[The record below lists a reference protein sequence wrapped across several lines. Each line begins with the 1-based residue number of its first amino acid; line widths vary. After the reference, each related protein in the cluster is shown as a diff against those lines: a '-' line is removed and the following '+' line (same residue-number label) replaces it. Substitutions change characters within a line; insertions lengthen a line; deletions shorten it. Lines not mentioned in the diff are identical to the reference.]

1 MNWRNTLRLLAIA
14 AALALFILLLERP
27 ARLAHLRAAAVP
39 RIVPAFAPASVTSL
53 EIRSASNIVHLEKP
67 AARWEIAGPTRRP
80 AQGHLIDDLLRRIA
94 ELSGRSVLSIA
105 ELRANPQI
113 TAEFGLNPPILQLT
127 ASGPESRL
135 DLLFGVRNVTGSH
148 VFFQVS
154 GQPGIFTAPASLLDG
169 LPASPEAW
177 RDTTLLPLAQLRFDR
192 IRVAGPAAA
201 FTLVR
206 PATNRNW
213 EIAEPRPARADSD
226 RVHHLLGRLQTTQIR
241 RFLPPA
247 ASPAPEAAGLQPPR
261 LVLSLLQ
268 GPREVF
274 SLALGAPSAPDGS
287 ILAQRADE
295 EDLLV
300 VPAETLDLLRLSYK
314 DLLDRRI
321 LRFDPANVAELVVE
335 TPDPFRLVRQSGAW
349 RLWPSDV
356 PADSQLVQRLL
367 LNLVRLEFLDIA
379 KEVVTDLD
387 LPTYGLAPPTARL
400 SLHAQPGDTN
410 SPLAILETGFLRD
423 NRVFARVP
431 GEDSVYALNPAD
443 AEELP
448 TVAWRWR
455 DRSLWRF
462 DPAQVASIAV
472 RNDGL
477 DWSIRRVAE
486 NDYLPSPG
494 WRNTINPFALE
505 EALFELGQSRALRW
519 VELGDARAHL
529 FGTTSGPQ
537 VTLEFRAPA
546 PLNPLHLAF
555 GKTSA
560 SGHRYA
566 AFTAPDGARLTFELP
581 GPVFDRLWAE
591 IGFTEAGRNAP

>member
-1 MNWRNTLRLLAIA
+1 MNWRNTLWLLIVTAV
-14 AALALFILLLERP
+14 LALFILAVERP
-27 ARLAHLRAAAVP
+27 ARLAHDLAAAVP
-39 RIVPAFAPASVTSL
+39 RIVPAFHPASIHSL
-53 EIRSASNIVHLEKP
+53 EIRSASNIVHLEKT

-80 AQGHLIDDLLRRIA
+80 AQGHLIDDLLRRVA
-94 ELSGRSVLSIA
+94 DLTGRSVLSIA

-113 TAEFGLNPPILQLT
+113 TSEFGLNPPALQVT
-127 ASGPESRL
+127 ASGPESRV
-135 DLLFGVRNVTGSH
+135 DLLFGVRNVTGSQ

-154 GQPGIFTAPASLLDG
+154 GQPGIFTAPASLIDG
-169 LPASPEAW
+169 LPASTDAW
-177 RDTTLLPLAQLRFDR
+177 RDTTLIPLDQLRFDR
-192 IRVAGPAAA
+192 LRVAGPAAA

-247 ASPAPEAAGLQPPR
+247 ASPPPETTGLQPPR
-261 LVLSLLQ
+261 LVLTLLQ
-268 GPREVF
+268 GSREVF
-274 SLALGAPSAPDGS
+274 TLALGAPTTPDGS
-287 ILAQRADE
+287 ILAHRPDE

-300 VPAETLDLLRLSYK
+300 VPAEVLDLLRLSYK
-314 DLLDRRI
+314 DLLERRI
-321 LRFDPANVAELVVE
+321 LRFDPAAIAEIAVE
-335 TPDPFRLVRQSGAW
+335 APDPFRLVRQAGAW

-356 PADSQLVQRLL
+356 PADAQLIQRLL
-367 LNLVRLEFLDIA
+367 LHLSRLEFLDIA

-387 LPTYGLAPPTARL
+387 LPTYGLAPPAARFTL
-400 SLHAQPGDTN
+400 RALPGDTN
-410 SPLAILETGFLRD
+410 ASLAVLETGALRD

-443 AEELP
+443 VEELP
-448 TVAWRWR
+448 TVPWRWR

-462 DPAQVASIAV
+462 EPAQIASIAV

-477 DWSIRRVAE
+477 DWAIRRVAE

-494 WRNTINPFALE
+494 WRNEINPFALE

-519 VELGDARAHL
+519 VESGDARAHI
-529 FGTTSGPQ
+529 FGTATGPQ
-537 VTLEFRAPA
+537 VTLAFRASPPQP
-546 PLNPLHLAF
+546 PLQIAF

-560 SGHRYA
+560 AGHRYA
-566 AFTAPDGARLTFELP
+566 AVTTPDGARLTFELP
-581 GPVFDRLWAE
+581 GAVFDRLWTE
-591 IGFTEAGRNAP
+591 IGFTEAGQPAP